1 MSQQQRQQFP
11 ALSNKTYLN
20 YGGQGPLPQKA
31 IDAIRQA
38 YEWVQRIGPFSAQAN
53 AWAQD
58 CANQTRQAIAE
69 ELGVTADTI
78 ALTEDVTVGCN
89 IALWGIDW
97 QRGDRLV
104 MTDCEHPGVVAT
116 VQELQHRFGV
126 EVDLCPVQATLNT
139 NNAVEVVAEAL
150 TANTRLVVLSHIL
163 WNTGQVLP
171 LKEIVAAC
179 RQVPTRSGEPIRVLA
194 DAAQS
199 AGVLPLAL
207 ADSGVDYYAFTGHK
221 WFCGPAGVGGF
232 YCHPEAMASLRPTF
246 IGWRGITMDATGNP
260 TGLKANAQRY
270 EIATSAY
277 PLYMGLREAIAVHRS
292 WGTAQARYEQICRQ
306 SQRLWEGLREI
317 PQVRCL
323 RTDPPEAG
331 LVSFVLESGDPKGLV
346 QFLQQH
352 GVMVR
357 TILDPSCVRAC
368 VHYFTDETEI
378 ERLLQQIRRFVESS

>member
-11 ALSNKTYLN
+11 ALKTKTYLN
-20 YGGQGPLPQKA
+20 YGGQGPLSQAA
-31 IDAIRQA
+31 IDAIHGA
-38 YEWVQRIGPFSAQAN
+38 YEWVQQIGPFSAQAN

-58 CANQTRQAIAE
+58 CARGTREAIAQ
-69 ELGVTADTI
+69 ELGVTPDTI

-97 QRGDRLV
+97 QPGDRLL

-116 VQELQHRFGV
+116 VKELQHRFAI
-126 EVDLCPVQATLNT
+126 EVDICPVQATLN
-139 NNAVEVVAEAL
+139 NDKAVEVIAQAL
-150 TANTRLVVLSHIL
+150 TPKTRLVVLSHIL

-179 RQVPTRSGEPIRVLA
+179 RQVQTQFGEPIRVLA

-199 AGVLPLAL
+199 VGVLPLEL
-207 ADSGVDYYAFTGHK
+207 AASGVDYYAFTGHK
-221 WFCGPAGVGGF
+221 WLCGPAGVGGF

-246 IGWRGITMDATGNP
+246 IGWRGITMDGTGNP
-260 TGLKANAQRY
+260 TGWKADAQRY

-277 PLYMGLREAIAVHRS
+277 PLYVGLQEAIALHRS
-292 WGTAQARYEQICRQ
+292 WGTARERYQQICRN
-306 SQRLWEGLREI
+306 SERLWQGLGEI
-317 PQVRCL
+317 SQVTCL
-323 RTDPPEAG
+323 RTAPPEAG
-331 LVSFVLESGDPKGLV
+331 LVSFVLESGEHKGLV
-346 QFLQQH
+346 QFLQEQ

-368 VHYFTDETEI
+368 VHYFTDEGEI
-378 ERLLQQIRRFVESS
+378 EEVLQQIRRFVEGN